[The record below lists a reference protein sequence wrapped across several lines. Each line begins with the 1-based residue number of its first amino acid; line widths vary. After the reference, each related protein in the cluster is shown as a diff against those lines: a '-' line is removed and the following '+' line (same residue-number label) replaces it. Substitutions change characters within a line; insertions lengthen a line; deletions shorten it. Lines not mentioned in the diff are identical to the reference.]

1 MIAVRKLANELGSSP
16 ALEPKPEVAEELAHL
31 AERMRATVT
40 PVIGYMELISQDTGG
55 APPLPPKSHR
65 DWIATIERRLDLM
78 RETCD
83 QIETVCDVLRQSID
97 DREASTPPAP
107 EARGD

>member
-1 MIAVRKLANELGSSP
+1 MPKLAHELESSP
-16 ALEPKPEVAEELAHL
+16 RLVPKPEVAQELAEL

-40 PVIGYMELISQDTGG
+40 PVIGYMELISQDADVLNPTR
-55 APPLPPKSHR
+55 HR
-65 DWIATIERRLDLM
+65 EWISTIERRLDAM

-83 QIETVCDVLRQSID
+83 QIEAICGVLKQSID
-97 DREASTPPAP
+97 DREASMPPVP